1 MNSYNQGLAYY
12 RHYYDPGK
20 WNFRTQGPKNLDKK
34 KTKED
39 NQRAYF
45 EKASKPLLKQQ
56 LSSDDTKLYQYSAIQ
71 DLENSIVLET
81 TYPGLLLGSG
91 YAHGVGDV
99 QGEHKIGFYF
109 DHTSGRPIIPGSS
122 VKGTLRSVFPLSYD
136 DKKERQGRSEY
147 LRYLLTDPEV
157 GINKEKAAIKDS
169 FIEALER
176 DIFDG
181 LIPQNGDQQ
190 LVMPSRDIFHDAILS
205 GPENQTFLG
214 NDFITPHN
222 KAGKNGIPAELRNPI
237 PIQFLKILPGIQFTF
252 QFCLPEKQYFREAK
266 TQQLVERTEY
276 LLTREQKIKLF
287 KAILLD
293 MGIGAKTNVGYG
305 QLCDPNA
312 PAEILPPAVD
322 EATVPREAT
331 PGEEQPGGSHK
342 GNKPVQ
348 SQSGSGSSGKKQKAF
363 NPDKYKIPVSR
374 IKKGKEIL
382 AKVIGV
388 EEKEVKVELH
398 ISDKTFILPLTYLKP
413 SRPSVGEWCFVKI
426 KHVSGKAPN
435 FKEVLLKE
443 NEIKFIENQ

>member
-157 GINKEKAAIKDS
+157 GINKEKAVIKDS

-190 LVMPSRDIFHDAILS
+190 LVMPSRDIFHDGILS

-312 PAEILPPAVD
+312 PADHPSSCNYVPTIPDEVKEITSEDNELDVGHTDQATSSETANTEDIDD
-322 EATVPREAT
+322 EIKPEFFR
-331 PGEEQPGGSHK
+331 GSLSHK
-342 GNKPVQ
+342 KRFLLDACVVK
-348 SQSGSGSSGKKQKAF
+348 SGAVNQVEVYLTDGKTT
-363 NPDKYKIPVSR
+363 I
-374 IKKGKEIL
+374 E
-382 AKVIGV
+382 
-388 EEKEVKVELH
+388 
-398 ISDKTFILPLTYLKP
+398 PLTRYARPIDEGTVLKVYVQFK
-413 SRPSVGEWCFVKI
+413 RNLTVNN
-426 KHVSGKAPN
+426 VSYHDTK
-435 FKEVLLKE
+435 K
-443 NEIKFIENQ
+443 